1 MKSLLQLSLRFAT
14 LGVLT
19 VLVFFG
25 GLIAR
30 LIQTDPEAKNK
41 IAKNFGVNTAHADFT
56 TTTVEGFVEGT
67 SSEVEGAC
75 ESAEAQGEAQGE
87 ADGPDCC

>member
-14 LGVLT
+14 LSVLT

-30 LIQTDPEAKNK
+30 LTQTDPEAKSK
-41 IAKNFGVNTAHADFT
+41 LAKNFGVNTAQADFT
-56 TTTVEGFVEGT
+56 VEGAQGVVEGT

-75 ESAEAQGEAQGE
+75 ESSDPQGDPQGD
-87 ADGPDCC
+87 AGDC

>member
-1 MKSLLQLSLRFAT
+1 MRSLLQLSLRFVS
-14 LGVLT
+14 LSVLT

-30 LIQTDPEAKNK
+30 LTQTDSEDKNK

-56 TTTVEGFVEGT
+56 TTAAEGVVIEGFGSEGD
-67 SSEVEGAC
+67 SGAC
-75 ESAEAQGEAQGE
+75 ETESPESAGDSES
-87 ADGPDCC
+87 PC